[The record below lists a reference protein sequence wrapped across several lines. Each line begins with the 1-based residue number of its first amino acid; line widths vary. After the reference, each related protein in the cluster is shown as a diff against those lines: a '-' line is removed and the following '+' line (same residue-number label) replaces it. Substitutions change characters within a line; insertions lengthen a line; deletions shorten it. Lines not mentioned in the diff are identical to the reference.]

1 MLSYISFL
9 YHINSKSV
17 AFFIPNYQ
25 KCLMFIKDCF
35 IIYYYRFFTWKN
47 TPIMPDI
54 PNYASNT
61 KQLCILFYFISYIL
75 YLSSYTNTKPKYLQ
89 EELKGNSKLKF
100 CTIKTLL
107 NGSNPK
113 IRNKKKNKNLHWDG

>member
-1 MLSYISFL
+1 MLSCISFL

-47 TPIMPDI
+47 TQLCQIYPIMP
-54 PNYASNT
+54 ALQSS
-61 KQLCILFYFISYIL
+61 CVFYFISYIL
-75 YLSSYTNTKPKYLQ
+75 YLPSYTNTKPKYLQ
-89 EELKGNSKLKF
+89 EELKGNSTLKF

-113 IRNKKKNKNLHWDG
+113 IKNKKRIKIYTEVGE